1 MIDQFFV
8 GLTPSPPARCHFAW
22 PPLPSFSPSFTLCL
36 PVAVRYLV
44 CRRTEAR
51 LLNKA
56 AAVITRATN
65 TMSAS
70 SEAAKLQTPPQQR
83 QVHYISDNV
92 YSLGTLS
99 CAVCGQ
105 TFPIHT
111 NACQRST
118 CGWCGTL
125 HEPGTHSALQKHHR
139 AMRRTSD
146 GVKTSSKMCSLDT
159 SAALFFTEKEVTAA
173 VEYIRQTLGGTSP
186 FGAAPGAVG
195 GAKSAGITEVDN
207 RIIEEAFC
215 ETCGVHRPCKTFA
228 RQTRSA
234 DEGQTI
240 FFQCTKCSSEWQQ
253 NS

>member
-1 MIDQFFV
+1 M
-8 GLTPSPPARCHFAW
+8 A
-22 PPLPSFSPSFTLCL
+22 
-36 PVAVRYLV
+36 
-44 CRRTEAR
+44 
-51 LLNKA
+51 
-56 AAVITRATN
+56 
-65 TMSAS
+65 AS
-70 SEAAKLQTPPQQR
+70 SGTTKLHTPPQQR
-83 QVHYISDNV
+83 QVYYISDNV

-111 NACQRST
+111 NAYQRST

-125 HEPGTHSALQKHHR
+125 HEPGTHSALQQHLR
-139 AMRRTSD
+139 AMRGKSD
-146 GVKTSSKMCSLDT
+146 VVKMSNKVCPLDT

-173 VEYIRQTLGGTSP
+173 VEYIHQTLDGTSP
-186 FGAAPGAVG
+186 LGAAPVAVG
-195 GAKSAGITEVDN
+195 GAKRAGITEVDN

-215 ETCGVHRPCKTFA
+215 ETCGAHRPCKTFA

>member
-1 MIDQFFV
+1 
-8 GLTPSPPARCHFAW
+8 
-22 PPLPSFSPSFTLCL
+22 
-36 PVAVRYLV
+36 
-44 CRRTEAR
+44 
-51 LLNKA
+51 
-56 AAVITRATN
+56 
-65 TMSAS
+65 MSAS
-70 SEAAKLQTPPQQR
+70 SRAAKLQTPPQQQ

-125 HEPGTHSALQKHHR
+125 HEPGTHSALQQHHR
-139 AMRRTSD
+139 AMRRTGDS
-146 GVKTSSKMCSLDT
+146 VKMSSKVCSLDT

-173 VEYIRQTLGGTSP
+173 VEYIRQTLGDTSP
-186 FGAAPGAVG
+186 FGTAPGAAG
-195 GAKSAGITEVDN
+195 GAKRAGITEVDN

-215 ETCGVHRPCKTFA
+215 EMCGVHRPCKTFA